1 MTQIDDNPELN
12 KTNKND
18 TTKKKNV
25 NNDEIWALLNYSKV
39 RLATGTTPEEEEAKA
54 MVGLLM
60 DDANANANDHDDFD
74 GGDKGLDG
82 NKKNGIS

>member
-1 MTQIDDNPELN
+1 MTNDDENQES
-12 KTNKND
+12 
-18 TTKKKNV
+18 TTKNRNNTKNV